1 VISRVNPRLA
11 KVLVASVTK
20 VPKIG
25 GTSTGAGPLE
35 TKTADCGAAVRDTTG
50 RTYASA
56 NVAREN
62 LTLSAVQLAVGQAV
76 ASGAVGIEAVVIFG
90 DFTQID
96 VQDIEIVRSI
106 GGIGVPVHQLGTTG
120 ELVSSQLT

>member
-1 VISRVNPRLA
+1 MTDISWSAEDDKLA
-11 KVLVASVTK
+11 TLAR
-20 VPKIG
+20 
-25 GTSTGAGPLE
+25 GARSRIQ
-35 TKTADCGAAVRDTTG
+35 ANSGAAVRDTTG

-76 ASGAVGIEAVVIFG
+76 AAGAVGIEAVVIFG
-90 DFTQID
+90 DFAQID
-96 VQDIEIVRSI
+96 LQDIEIVRSI
-106 GGIGVPVHQLGTTG
+106 GGIGVPVHHLGTTG

>member
-1 VISRVNPRLA
+1 MKYRQALMTDISWSEEDGKLATLA
-11 KVLVASVTK
+11 K
-20 VPKIG
+20 
-25 GTSTGAGPLE
+25 GARSRIQ
-35 TKTADCGAAVRDTTG
+35 ANSGAAVRDTIG

-76 ASGAVGIEAVVIFG
+76 ASGAVGIEAVVVFG

-106 GGIGVPVHQLGTTG
+106 GGLGIPVHHLGTTG